1 MRKAVLVCSTLTLVL
16 VGWPSWAQPE
26 RYATDTEL
34 EAAIERHEA
43 ELPPLLETGF
53 YQDWR
58 TQAER
63 YQQSL
68 WTSAWADVDARIA
81 PFLGHWVA
89 IEEDIAIFPAANPGQ
104 VCVVDTHL
112 DQSDFYLAT
121 VQDGK
126 LYAENN
132 VTLVTTAD
140 FLLTVAVYDE
150 PYAYPY
156 NSPIVSTN
164 PANYEFF
171 AEYHPD
177 VVQQFEAAG
186 CRTGLPQL
194 SDR

>member
-1 MRKAVLVCSTLTLVL
+1 MRKDALVCSTLTLVM
-16 VGWPSWAQPE
+16 VGFPGWAQSE

-34 EAAIERHEA
+34 EAVIERHEA
-43 ELPPLLETGF
+43 ELPQLTETGF

-68 WTSAWADVDARIA
+68 WVAAWANVDAEIA

-89 IEEDIAIFPAANPGQ
+89 IEEDIAVFPSANRGQ
-104 VCVVDTHL
+104 VCVIDTNL

-121 VQDGK
+121 VQNGK
-126 LYAENN
+126 LYTDHN
-132 VTLVTTAD
+132 VVLVPTAD
-140 FLLTVAVYDE
+140 FLLTVTVYDE
-150 PYAYPY
+150 PYFYPY

-171 AEYHPD
+171 ADYHPN
-177 VVQQFEAAG
+177 VVQQFEEAG

-194 SDR
+194 RDR

>member
-1 MRKAVLVCSTLTLVL
+1 MRKDTLVFGTLTLL
-16 VGWPSWAQPE
+16 MVGLPSSAQSE

-34 EAAIERHEA
+34 QAVIERHEA
-43 ELPPLLETGF
+43 ELPQLTEFGF

-63 YQQSL
+63 YQQAL
-68 WTSAWADVDARIA
+68 WAAAWADVDAEIA

-89 IEEDIAIFPAANPGQ
+89 IEEDIAVFPSVNRGQ
-104 VCVVDTHL
+104 VCVVDTNL

-126 LYAENN
+126 LYADNN
-132 VTLVTTAD
+132 VLFVPTAG
-140 FLLTVAVYDE
+140 FLLTVTVYDE
-150 PYAYPY
+150 PYFYPY

-171 AEYHPD
+171 ANYHPD

>member
-1 MRKAVLVCSTLTLVL
+1 MRQDALVFSTLTLL
-16 VGWPSWAQPE
+16 MVGLPSWAQSE

-34 EAAIERHEA
+34 EAVIEQHEA
-43 ELPPLLETGF
+43 ELPQLTEIGF

-68 WTSAWADVDARIA
+68 WAAAWADVDAEIA

-89 IEEDIAIFPAANPGQ
+89 IEEDIAVFPSANRGQ

-126 LYAENN
+126 LYTDHN
-132 VTLVTTAD
+132 VVLVPTAD
-140 FLLTVAVYDE
+140 FLLTVTVYDE
-150 PYAYPY
+150 PYFYPY

-171 AEYHPD
+171 ADYHPD